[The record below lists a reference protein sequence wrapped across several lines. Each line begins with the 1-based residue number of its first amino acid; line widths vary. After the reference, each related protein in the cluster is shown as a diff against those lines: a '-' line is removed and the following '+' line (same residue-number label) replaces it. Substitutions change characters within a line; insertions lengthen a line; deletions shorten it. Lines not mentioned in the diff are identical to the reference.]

1 MLWQFPPQQRLDVEP
16 FAVSFQMLPHDA
28 VAMEMARG
36 CSEKML
42 PRSVLETNVDYRFGM
57 CWRSATRALRRWT
70 FFGAAAGCGLVV
82 ANTVEWPLLLDVTSD
97 LAYVGLHGSEQLC
110 ASSYSDAEGEVWA
123 RRAVQWAA
131 GETPAAGERAWLVD
145 EEAAAVR
152 PRDVFVYFDNDAKVH
167 APFDAEDLRRKV
179 DGRWGRRSS
188 DRRWR
193 GIRARRGFAGR
204 REGRSAG
211 RRARCPSGRRCRC
224 ALRQRRGFCRRAG

>member
-1 MLWQFPPQQRLDVEP
+1 MRWRWRWHGG
-16 FAVSFQMLPHDA
+16 AVRRCCHG
-28 VAMEMARG
+28 R
-36 CSEKML
+36 
-42 PRSVLETNVDYRFGM
+42 
-57 CWRSATRALRRWT
+57 CWRRMLITASACAGDPQRELCDGGLFLALLRDV
-70 FFGAAAGCGLVV
+70 GLVV

-131 GETPAAGERAWLVD
+131 GETPAADERAWLVD